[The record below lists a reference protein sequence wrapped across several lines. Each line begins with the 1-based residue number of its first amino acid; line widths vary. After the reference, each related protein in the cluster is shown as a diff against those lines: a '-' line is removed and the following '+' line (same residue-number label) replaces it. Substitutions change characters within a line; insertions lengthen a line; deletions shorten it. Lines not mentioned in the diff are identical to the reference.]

1 MEVQWHSR
9 RRRARLSNGESYRKL
24 KPLYTQYTV
33 WKYKA
38 RGEQTLPS
46 SREISEN
53 LVPQQVL
60 SLLEREVL
68 SYNTQLLDTYT
79 HHRLSAARSS
89 CRGTFFTERNFQ
101 SIFSGQTC
109 SDQSNDRRLE
119 YIIREQT
126 IWRRSRWKDLVRC
139 FLEGRWRF
147 NSTGNRSKGSF
158 SYTAHEKTTVQYSTV
173 QYNTAQYSTVQY
185 STV

>member
-89 CRGTFFTERNFQ
+89 CRGTFFLRRETSKASFPVKLVPTSRTIDDWSISSESRRSGEGQGERTWYGVSWRAVGD
-101 SIFSGQTC
+101 SI
-109 SDQSNDRRLE
+109 RLE
-119 YIIREQT
+119 T
-126 IWRRSRWKDLVRC
+126 
-139 FLEGRWRF
+139 GR
-147 NSTGNRSKGSF
+147 KGVF
-158 SYTAHEKTTVQYSTV
+158 HTPRMKKL
-173 QYNTAQYSTVQY
+173 
-185 STV
+185 

>member
-89 CRGTFFTERNFQ
+89 CRGTFFYGEKLPKHLFRSNLFRPVERSTIGVYHQRADDLAKVKVKGLGTVFL
-101 SIFSGQTC
+101 GGP
-109 SDQSNDRRLE
+109 LE
-119 YIIREQT
+119 IQFDWKPVEREFF
-126 IWRRSRWKDLVRC
+126 IHRAWKNC
-139 FLEGRWRF
+139 
-147 NSTGNRSKGSF
+147 T
-158 SYTAHEKTTVQYSTV
+158 
-173 QYNTAQYSTVQY
+173 
-185 STV
+185 